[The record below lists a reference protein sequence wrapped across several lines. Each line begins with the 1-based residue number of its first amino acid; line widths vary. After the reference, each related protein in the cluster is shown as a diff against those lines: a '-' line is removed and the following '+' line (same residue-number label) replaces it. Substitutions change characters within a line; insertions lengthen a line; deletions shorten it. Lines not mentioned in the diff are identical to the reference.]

1 MDPRMLDLSA
11 LIDSHVGGAIARLR
25 AARGWRAEDLA
36 RASGLDGEHL
46 RAVEAGRAHLVEAE
60 RMSVARVLGV
70 DPDSLYDELL
80 DALQNSLWPSYQ
92 GRH

>member
-1 MDPRMLDLSA
+1 MLDLSA

-36 RASGLDGEHL
+36 QASGLDDDHL
-46 RAVEAGRAHLVEAE
+46 RAVEAGRARLVEAE
-60 RMSVARVLGV
+60 RLCVAQVLGV

-80 DALQNSLWPSYQ
+80 DALRDSLWPAYQ